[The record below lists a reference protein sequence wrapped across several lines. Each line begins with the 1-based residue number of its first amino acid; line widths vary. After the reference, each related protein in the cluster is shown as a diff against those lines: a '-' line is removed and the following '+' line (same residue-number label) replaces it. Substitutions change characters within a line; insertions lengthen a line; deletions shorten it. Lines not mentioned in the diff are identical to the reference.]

1 MMGLGENRC
10 TLAARSARFHRE
22 QQRPPPPL
30 PTNRIAHSGGK
41 IVTSDKDR
49 AFRKLLERKA
59 KAGEPLT
66 ADQMRVLSSLGA
78 AGANASEPRATSQP
92 QKAATAGRSVKKPS
106 DANAGRPKGETK
118 PPSDDK
124 AETGRGFQDWAA
136 ERKLRKKIREC
147 EGLEAQQAAGAKLE
161 ANQLAKMSG
170 KTALMEELERLT
182 AQLAL

>member
-1 MMGLGENRC
+1 M
-10 TLAARSARFHRE
+10 
-22 QQRPPPPL
+22 
-30 PTNRIAHSGGK
+30 
-41 IVTSDKDR
+41 TSDKDR

-66 ADQMRVLSSLGA
+66 ADQMRVMSSLGA

-92 QKAATAGRSVKKPS
+92 QTATAGRSVKKPS

-118 PPSDDK
+118 PPSDAK
-124 AETGRGFQDWAA
+124 AETGRGSQDWAA

-182 AQLAL
+182 AQLA